1 MRGID
6 GGRGVH
12 AWRCECGAHRIM
24 DGQRAARVGLEAH
37 LAGCAHRRGE
47 YFYGCQGQR
56 TVVRVAADQDGR
68 FIHRLEPG

>member
-1 MRGID
+1 
-6 GGRGVH
+6 
-12 AWRCECGAHRIM
+12 M